1 MTAPT
6 MRPEEALRHAFDE
19 IDRTNRLVADRRRA
33 QAEAQKRAD
42 SAQALQAAAQVQ
54 LKNAEAKYSVLAKS
68 VELAAPD
75 IEILQVKYAEREVE
89 LAAAVEELRI
99 AKAQAETV
107 EQARLALHELFR
119 AVRDV
124 AAEATLAIEALKKSA
139 DDIGRLPQTPL
150 KAAPVRNMLEE
161 LNERHRGLQGRRLQ
175 YEPALGELDTAIENF
190 RGEVPAADYL
200 RSLSARREWLE
211 RDMAAIGSELRAKQ
225 PGVDPDDLRNAKSD
239 RDAAKYA
246 AEEAPKA
253 VQRAQYELQMA
264 SDSLAQAEKS
274 QQDAQNNFDKVEA
287 QIVTGIEVSA
297 PNAAG
302 FVTAR
307 AQLPPRGSRRATRC
321 AGRPVRLPWSR
332 RRGMQ
337 SASIPASCR
346 SAKQPLKHDWY
357 ATPRSPSAR
366 NLERGIRW

>member
-1 MTAPT
+1 

-99 AKAQAETV
+99 AEAQAERV
-107 EQARLALHELFR
+107 EQSRLALRELFR

-124 AAEATLAIEALKKSA
+124 ATEATLAIEALSRSA
-139 DDIGRLPQTPL
+139 DDMQNLSAAAL
-150 KAAPVRNMLEE
+150 KTAAVQNMRDKLHG
-161 LNERHRGLQGRRLQ
+161 RHRDFEERRAQ
-175 YEPALGELDTAIENF
+175 YEPALRELETAIETL
-190 RGEVPAADYL
+190 RVEVPSAEYL
-200 RSLSARREWLE
+200 RTLTARREWLE
-211 RDMAAIGSELRAKQ
+211 RDMAAIGSELLAKR
-225 PGVDPDDLRNAKSD
+225 PGVDPDDLRKAKND

-253 VQRAQYELQMA
+253 VQRAQHELQMA
-264 SDSLAQAEKS
+264 GDSLTQAEKS
-274 QQDAQNNFDKVEA
+274 QQDAQNNFDEVEA
-287 QIVTGIEVSA
+287 EIVTGIEVSA

-307 AQLPPRGSRRATRC
+307 AQLPPQGIPEGYTLRWQ
-321 AGRPVRLPWSR
+321 AGAASVVPAETGDAVSIDTSQLPAGQTIIEARLVRD
-332 RRGMQ
+332 
-337 SASIPASCR
+337 PAI
-346 SAKQPLKHDWY
+346 A
-357 ATPRSPSAR
+357 
-366 NLERGIRW
+366 